1 MRRLTHRLA
10 VLAVILMAGCL
21 AAGCSSGAK
30 SAIANLPSRS
40 AASPAPT
47 AGSPASPTAPPTTA
61 PPTTEPPTTEPPTT
75 EPPTTEPP
83 TTAPPTTAPPTTATS
98 APAAQ
103 PSSSPAAGSESSSG
117 LLWLWLLL
125 AAVILIGVIV
135 LIARARGRS
144 KAAAAGWQSGVIDAY
159 AKGSALHDA
168 MSVADTPGALAAP
181 DAGARWSDIQ
191 RRADDLAQNLYALR
205 ESAPDDDARAR
216 VAGTL
221 AALQAVRS
229 AMDAE
234 RAPGGAAAGQ
244 GEVARQRLMSFET
257 ALRALRASDQQAR

>member
-1 MRRLTHRLA
+1 MRRLTPSLA
-10 VLAVILMAGCL
+10 VPAAILLAGCL

-30 SAIANLPSRS
+30 SAIANLSPSRS
-40 AASPAPT
+40 AASSAPT
-47 AGSPASPTAPPTTA
+47 ETASSAPTSTATSAPTETASASEPATTSAAPSAA
-61 PPTTEPPTTEPPTT
+61 PS
-75 EPPTTEPP
+75 
-83 TTAPPTTAPPTTATS
+83 AATS

-103 PSSSPAAGSESSSG
+103 PSSSPAAGSSSSSS

-125 AAVILIGVIV
+125 GAVILIGVII
-135 LIARARGRS
+135 LIARARGRRS
-144 KAAAAGWQSGVIDAY
+144 KAAASWQSRVIDTY

-205 ESAPDDDARAR
+205 EAAPDDDGRAR
-216 VAGTL
+216 VANVL
-221 AALQAVRS
+221 ASLQAVRS

-244 GEVARQRLMSFET
+244 GEVARQRLISFET
-257 ALRALRASDQQAR
+257 ALRALRATDQQAP